1 MENPQVRVGNGHDQT
16 VLPGKFQPVWTC
28 STIGQCQDFWNFPS
42 SVQRGSINEKSLFS
56 SACLLLGGAI
66 LTAQSVQQVRA
77 GARNDLKD
85 SIERLA
91 KLRGKIEQEK
101 TFWPK
106 LLLSL
111 NAMQETKGQRLTAGC
126 AIAGQP

>member
-1 MENPQVRVGNGHDQT
+1 MR
-16 VLPGKFQPVWTC
+16 KAF
-28 STIGQCQDFWNFPS
+28 
-42 SVQRGSINEKSLFS
+42 FS

-101 TFWPK
+101 TPLPK

-111 NAMQETKGQRLTAGC
+111 NAMQETKVRD
-126 AIAGQP
+126 